1 MNRHK
6 KAKSDSVSKKVR
18 VISTRPIRARLT
30 YWKDEA
36 KINPERIAPRIP
48 RRPRAKN
55 IVRIAPTIA
64 YIADGSRRLN
74 ESTTGS
80 RKTKASAVAVQWK
93 RGGLYIGSRQF

>member
-1 MNRHK
+1 MPQQK

-30 YWKDEA
+30 YWKEEA

-64 YIADGSRRLN
+64 YIAEGSRRLK

-80 RKTKASAVAVQWK
+80 RKTKSMAVPVQWNG
-93 RGGLYIGSRQF
+93 GGLYI